1 LFDRL
6 DMRDSHLGLPLS
18 TFDSYGD
25 RLSRLHITTRGAP
38 AECSFLNW
46 RESAG
51 YDWPGFAAR
60 GPVSEL
66 ARLYE
71 SLLGFGTPILDRA
84 TIDRFTSP
92 WRGRLYD
99 ENLQDEVD
107 WGLGFKTSS
116 TFFGCQSV
124 TGRVFGHTGLG
135 SSFYLALPD
144 YGVVVVWVSNVIS
157 PPPVHRARIRRVMP
171 ALLGC
176 LQLEAKPA

>member
-1 LFDRL
+1 
-6 DMRDSHLGLPLS
+6 
-18 TFDSYGD
+18 
-25 RLSRLHITTRGAP
+25 
-38 AECSFLNW
+38 
-46 RESAG
+46 
-51 YDWPGFAAR
+51 
-60 GPVSEL
+60 VSEL